1 MTITKDDIKILKA
14 EVQLDTEDG
23 GGMATATEVV
33 GNVSN
38 NLFPDISELSS
49 TYGRV
54 ELRKIYPGV
63 VTDDTDTLFGS
74 QFIFT
79 KVPSDPKVNVCAFT
93 TESWSDK
100 RVDAQRRLETY
111 LARGVLAPWELIET
125 QLEGQLAIIL
135 MAPLKSSP
143 PVAGSSLVM
152 VQSEGDVTEYE
163 HYVRIISVESEV
175 RTFYRSNGSGETF
188 DLRVY
193 TCEIT
198 DPLPRSFIGFS
209 PQELNEGSVKT
220 QKGRTRVRETRI
232 ADAAKYYS
240 AKKLARPAAVGAA
253 TLHVDSIYTDLVP
266 SAQSES
272 VMADIGV
279 SGYKETMVKAS
290 ETITYDINLSVSAGL
305 FVTLIGSGV
314 TPGSLVIT
322 LPDGRELKDDANNQV
337 FLGDTQVGT
346 IQYDQGVITWVTNL
360 FNYTGLATLSYE
372 SAFVNAQ
379 SDHSTYDPVTEVN
392 RGLLW
397 AKTFTPKPYR
407 GSLKVTYVVS
417 AKHYTIYDNGDG
429 TLGSPSEGLGV
440 GVIDYETGTLS
451 LTLTSYPD
459 INSYILYQW
468 GDKAIQLD
476 TVSDQ
481 ETKACILLDV
491 ADKEQAFNG
500 AYQLAT
506 APTITWEVPNPEG
519 GTLTKTATINRQTY
533 EISGDATGKLVDG
546 DIELSPLKAVPRGTS
561 FVLSYRGQF
570 PPTGYTHLS
579 PIVDSGQSFTIDL
592 SGATEEI
599 DPWSIKVNVPISMI
613 DAEYVFMKPY
623 DAVATRA
630 TISSMSLFVGASKG
644 SNTFKVFME
653 ANGVFGRQE
662 VGTFNLT
669 TKIMTI
675 TPFISFDG
683 WKIETKTHRWSGYG
697 GTSYSYETPVRR
709 KRTLSNY
716 SGLATAVEVKFSN
729 MAAPPSTVD
738 NPLPV
743 IGYKLKVKSLPS
755 YTLVPENVTFV
766 MNGKTFTLDSSN
778 RVLMLTNSTPQEV
791 GSYSGLLTGTLDVV
805 INGVDFS
812 HSENLDITWV
822 RAGVLA
828 ADTPKSSFF
837 FYTPIAPLRNGSFQ
851 LRIKRGDTYLLAT
864 ADSNGDI
871 ISEFAYGKVDYETG
885 FVRITLQTLHANVT
899 YAYAMQYLSTRP
911 ELGDPDNY
919 SELVQVSEGLY
930 NLKVPEWHQ
939 ASNVSFNAIGLTY
952 IPLAKDVLGL
962 DPVRLPA
969 NGKVPCFRKGEVVI
983 VSDERVQEIESPL
996 AGAVY
1001 PTGDTRL
1008 SVFDL
1013 EDSVGT
1019 KLSGYTVNLSSGVM
1033 TLPSDFNSANY
1044 SLPLRMRWMVQDM
1057 VFISDVQVSG
1067 VLGLNKTLSHAYPEG
1082 AVVSSAIIMKDVF
1095 ARAYNKFH
1103 LAAWNNV
1110 FSDQPSGNP
1119 ISANYNSVFYP
1130 IQVTNRAA
1138 RKERWAIV
1146 FTGTE
1151 SFRCFGE
1158 ATGEIQG
1165 GTTQSDYSPLNP
1177 FTNTPYFTIKKEGW
1191 GTGWVNGN
1199 VMRFNTDAANFPIW
1213 IARTTLQGQDF
1224 EGESSFMMQLRG
1236 DIYNEN

>member
-14 EVQLDTEDG
+14 EVQLDTDDG
-23 GGMATATEVV
+23 GGMATSTEVI

-54 ELRKIYPGV
+54 ELRKVYPGV

-79 KVPSDPKVNVCAFT
+79 QVPSDPKVNVCAFT

-100 RVDAQRRLETY
+100 RVDAQKRLETY
-111 LARGVLAPWELIET
+111 LARGVITPWELLEI

-135 MAPLKSSP
+135 MAPTKSSP
-143 PVAGSSLVM
+143 PVAGSSLVLI
-152 VQSEGDVTEYE
+152 QSEGDVTEYE
-163 HYVRIISVESEV
+163 HYIRIISVEAET

-188 DLRVY
+188 ELRVY

-198 DPLPRSFIGFS
+198 DPLPRTFTGFS
-209 PQELNEGSVKT
+209 PQELNDGAVKT

-240 AKKLARPAAVGAA
+240 AKKLARPAALGAA

-290 ETITYDINLSVSAGL
+290 ETIVYDINLSVTAGL
-305 FVTLIGSGV
+305 FVTLLGSGV
-314 TPGSLVIT
+314 TPGSLIIS
-322 LPDGRELKDDANNQV
+322 LPDGRELKDNSNNQV
-337 FLGDTQVGT
+337 FIGDTQVGT
-346 IQYDQGVITWVTNL
+346 IQYDQGTVTWVPTL
-360 FNYTGLATLSYE
+360 FNYTGRATLQYE
-372 SAFVNAQ
+372 SAFVNTQ
-379 SDHSTYDPVTEVN
+379 SDHSTFDPVTEVN

-397 AKTFTPKPYR
+397 AKTLMPRPYR
-407 GSLKVTYVVS
+407 GSLRVTYVVS
-417 AKHYTIYDNGDG
+417 GKHYTIYDNGDG

-459 INSYILYQW
+459 VNSFILYQW

-481 ETKACILLDV
+481 DARAYILLDV

-500 AYQLAT
+500 AYRLDT
-506 APTITWEVPNPEG
+506 PLTITWEVPGDDGPV
-519 GTLTKTATINRQTY
+519 TKTATINRQTY
-533 EISGDATGKLVDG
+533 EITGDAQGRLVDG
-546 DIELSPLKAVPRGTS
+546 DIEISPAKAVPRGTQ
-561 FVLSYRGQF
+561 FTLSYKGQF
-570 PPTGYTHLS
+570 PPVGYTHLAT
-579 PIVDSGQSFTIDL
+579 IEDLGQSFTIDL
-592 SGATEEI
+592 SGVTEEI
-599 DPWSIKVNVPISMI
+599 DPWSLKVNVPISMS
-613 DAEYVFMKPY
+613 DTEYVFMKPY

-630 TISSMSLFVGASKG
+630 TITSMNLFVGASTG
-644 SNTFKVFME
+644 GNNFKVFME
-653 ANGVFGRQE
+653 ANGVFGRQA
-662 VGTFNLT
+662 VGTFNLN

-675 TPFISFDG
+675 TPFISFNG
-683 WKIETKTHRWSGYG
+683 WKIETQTHRWAGYG
-697 GTSYSYETPVRR
+697 GTSYSYETPVVR

-716 SGLATAVEVKFSN
+716 SGLASAVEVKFSN
-729 MAAPPSTVD
+729 MAAPPSMVN

-766 MNGKTFTLDSSN
+766 MNGKTFTLDSNN
-778 RVLMLTNSTPQEV
+778 RVLMLSGATYQAV
-791 GSYSGLLTGTLDVV
+791 GSYSGVLTDVLDVV
-805 INGVDFS
+805 IDGIDFS
-812 HSENLDITWV
+812 HSETLDVTWV

-828 ADTPKSSFF
+828 SDTPKSSFF

-851 LRIKRGDTYLLAT
+851 LRVKRGDTYLLAT

-871 ISEFAYGKVDYETG
+871 NSEFAYGKVDYETG
-885 FVRITLQTLHANVT
+885 FVRITLQTLLSNVT
-899 YAYAMQYLSTRP
+899 YAYAINYLRTRP
-911 ELGDPDNY
+911 ELGDPDKY
-919 SELVQVSEGLY
+919 SDLVQVSDGLY
-930 NLKVPEWHQ
+930 NLRVPEWHQ

-952 IPLAKDVLGL
+952 IPLSKDILGL

-969 NGKVPCFRKGEVVI
+969 NGKVPCFRKGEVII
-983 VSDERVQEIESPL
+983 VSDERVKEISEPL

-1001 PTGDTRL
+1001 STGDTRI

-1013 EDSVGT
+1013 EDAIGN
-1019 KLSGYTVNLSSGVM
+1019 KLDVHTVNLSSGVM
-1033 TLPSDFNSANY
+1033 TLPSDFNAANY

-1057 VFISDVQVSG
+1057 LFVSDVQVSG
-1067 VLGLNKTLSHAYPEG
+1067 ILGLNKTLTHAYPEG
-1082 AVVSSAIIMKDVF
+1082 AVVSSAIIMKDVV

-1103 LAAWNNV
+1103 LSSWNNV

-1119 ISANYNSVFYP
+1119 ISANYNTVFYP
-1130 IQVTNRAA
+1130 IQVTNRGAL
-1138 RKERWAIV
+1138 KERWAIV
-1146 FTGTE
+1146 FTGAE

-1158 ATGEIQG
+1158 FIGEIQG
-1165 GTTQSDYSPLNP
+1165 GNTQSDYKPLNP

-1199 VMRFNTDAANFPIW
+1199 VMRFNTDAANFPVW
-1213 IARTTLQGQDF
+1213 IVRTTLQGQEF

-1236 DIYNEN
+1236 DIDNET